1 MFNVAVTVTHNTL
14 VLVPCFHG
22 KNRIQR
28 RYFSC
33 NFVTFL
39 FCDEFV
45 FLSAIEKNMP
55 RNLCIS
61 PVEVV
66 LGSRATIL
74 CAQSSL

>member
-1 MFNVAVTVTHNTL
+1 MAVTVTHTIL

-28 RYFSC
+28 RYFSR
-33 NFVTFL
+33 NFVTFP
-39 FCDEFV
+39 FCGGFV
-45 FLSAIEKNMP
+45 FLSVIEKNMP

-74 CAQSSL
+74 CAQSSH